1 VLDARSIVLWTLDPD
16 RSELVARYRSAP
28 CHRNLLVA
36 RCVADALPTCL
47 AATRTFSATLW
58 EIVYAAL
65 DKVIERASIV
75 RMRWEADPQSTRLSS
90 LLDAADRDVHTIFLT
105 VAEVRCSKS

>member
-1 VLDARSIVLWTLDPD
+1 
-16 RSELVARYRSAP
+16 
-28 CHRNLLVA
+28 
-36 RCVADALPTCL
+36 
-47 AATRTFSATLW
+47 LW
-58 EIVYAAL
+58 EIMYAAL

-105 VAEVRCSKS
+105 VAEVR